1 MNELKRYMPGGLQL
15 FPFYLVAPYSVCFLM
30 EFEATLNNAMFVG
43 RWGKYI
49 YLQWSS
55 IFQKV
60 DPGGWRGQVQIGTF
74 LSRKYESGI
83 KESNAPSS
91 C

>member
-1 MNELKRYMPGGLQL
+1 MLEVLTDVGTFISTSSFDRQKLQFVTMNELKRYMPGGLQL

-30 EFEATLNNAMFVG
+30 EFEGTLNNAMFVG

-60 DPGGWRGQVQIGTF
+60 DPGG
-74 LSRKYESGI
+74 
-83 KESNAPSS
+83 
-91 C
+91 

>member
-1 MNELKRYMPGGLQL
+1 MLEVLTDVGTFISTSSFDRQKLQFVTMNELKRYMPGGLQL
-15 FPFYLVAPYSVCFLM
+15 FPFYLVGPYSVWFLM

-60 DPGGWRGQVQIGTF
+60 DPGG
-74 LSRKYESGI
+74 
-83 KESNAPSS
+83 
-91 C
+91 